1 MTKALI
7 QELRPLIEAHNQLA
21 RKAEAGF
28 AIQVDGI
35 IQRKRKDTQ
44 QIEWLLSCM
53 LDFCFDDSILALFKK
68 LCRYYY
74 AIDPAATASYVYM
87 YRDMWDD
94 NYTPEESYDV
104 EEHTSNSDT

>member
-74 AIDPAATASYVYM
+74 AIDPEATASYVYS
-87 YRDMWDD
+87 YREMWDKDYMPEGRCDAEAHSSND
-94 NYTPEESYDV
+94 NT
-104 EEHTSNSDT
+104 